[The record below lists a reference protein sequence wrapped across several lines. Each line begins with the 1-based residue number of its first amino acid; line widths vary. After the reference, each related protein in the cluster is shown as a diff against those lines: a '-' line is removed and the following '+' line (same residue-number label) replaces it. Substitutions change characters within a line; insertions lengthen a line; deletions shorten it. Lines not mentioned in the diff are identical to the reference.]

1 MSDQN
6 LFLEATRKKYRFQS
20 ERGELNV
27 EQLWEIPL
35 TSRNGF
41 NLNAIAILVNN
52 ELKSLTE
59 ESFVETKS
67 DPNRSILQ
75 GKLDVLK
82 AIIAIRQAESKAAAD
97 KFAADAL
104 KKRLKDAIAAKEEE
118 ELLSGS
124 VEDLRAQLAALG

>member
-27 EQLWEIPL
+27 EQLWELPL
-35 TSRNGF
+35 NSKNGF
-41 NLNAIAILVNN
+41 NLNAVAITVNS

-59 ESFVETKS
+59 ESFVETSS
-67 DPNRSILQ
+67 DPNRAILQ
-75 GKLDVLK
+75 GKLDVIK
-82 AIIAIRQAESKAAAD
+82 AIIAIRQEENKAAVD
-97 KFAADAL
+97 KFAADSL
-104 KKRLKDAIAAKEEE
+104 KKRLKDAIAAKEEQ

-124 VEDLRAQLAALG
+124 VDDLKAQLAALG

>member
-20 ERGELNV
+20 RRGELNV

-97 KFAADAL
+97 KFVADAL